1 MQREGAMRADVSLI
15 TREPD
20 AKRSSITRTM
30 FTGGPFRICF
40 YGWQPSLGY
49 SGERLGHCVGHRRE
63 SAVKQTQRK
72 NTEIA
77 KALMATGGN
86 TPQAAISDPA
96 KRKIIEILMGQSL
109 A

>member
-1 MQREGAMRADVSLI
+1 MAVSDTLKRESAMRADVSLI

-49 SGERLGHCVGHRRE
+49 SGERRGHYLGHLRE
-63 SAVKQTQRK
+63 SAVKQHSAQEREDCKGTHGYWRQSTSSRNK
-72 NTEIA
+72 R
-77 KALMATGGN
+77 
-86 TPQAAISDPA
+86 SDQT
-96 KRKIIEILMGQSL
+96 KDY
-109 A
+109 